1 MNDADLDALLSA
13 ALAPPDRPVDRG
25 FVNLVEA
32 AVVEEQRYRR
42 SRRRL
47 LIELATD
54 AAVAGA
60 LAAAV
65 AVLALAP
72 AVADALGKAPGL
84 VWAALL
90 VLLVLW
96 TQLMRGPLRILR

>member
-1 MNDADLDALLSA
+1 MNDADLDSLLSA

-32 AVVEEQRYRR
+32 AIVEEQRYRR

-47 LIELATD
+47 VIELFTD
-54 AAVAGA
+54 LAVAGA

-65 AVLALAP
+65 AVIALAP
-72 AVADALGKAPGL
+72 AVGEVIGDAPGL
-84 VWAALL
+84 IWAALL
-90 VLLVLW
+90 ILLVLW
-96 TQLMRGPLRILR
+96 GQLTRGPLRILR